1 MDCDYKQ
8 GDLHKFFNKKK
19 VEIKDLEVE
28 NLKIDNF
35 KIKKNLYFIPRAHK
49 GASFSINFFESK
61 KFNDLIKKLKTE
73 FDYIIIDTPPSLS
86 IADSLVLGRY
96 ADLIM
101 TVLRHN
107 NSRSQQYVQVIK
119 DFNQANL
126 NTQYV
131 VYNDFSKPRGYY
143 GYDYYAYKYYGKD
156 DYSYDAKN

>member
-1 MDCDYKQ
+1 MMQ
-8 GDLHKFFNKKK
+8 
-19 VEIKDLEVE
+19 
-28 NLKIDNF
+28 
-35 KIKKNLYFIPRAHK
+35 KIKTKTLSLFIILLFTLTACGGPGMKAPSKGLKGKNKVY
-49 GASFSINFFESK
+49 FESK

-107 NSRSQQYVQVIK
+107 NSRSQQYAQVIK